1 MEKVARRVRVVTVK
15 HLAAKL
21 SGCDKQLLND
31 EKRLKEMLDEVS
43 SSVKMTVLRRAT
55 HRFEPQGVSLVYLL
69 AESHISLHTWP
80 ECGLADIEI
89 VSCNKESDLM
99 EGLRFCIER
108 LGATE
113 HDYRIWTFTHH
124 Y

>member
-1 MEKVARRVRVVTVK
+1 VTVK

-21 SGCDKQLLND
+21 NGCDEEILDD
-31 EKRLKEMLDEVS
+31 EERLKEILDEVS
-43 SSVKMTVLRRAT
+43 SSVKMTVLQRAT

-89 VSCNKESDLM
+89 VSCNKGSDVLR
-99 EGLRFCIER
+99 GLRLCVER
-108 LGATE
+108 LGASE
-113 HDYRIWTFTHH
+113 YDYRLWTFTHH